1 MNQEKVDKRRLQG
14 LKVEI
19 SDDEMWLFKKSVRR
33 SGMKQQSWIRVAIL
47 EKVSRDSEASS
58 AFDNH

>member
-33 SGMKQQSWIRVAIL
+33 SGMKQQSWIRLAIL